1 VLANQRA
8 VTVTTN
14 GDQEVGV
21 TGDDALLRQMI
32 GNLLDNAIRHAA
44 TSGSVMASLARSADR
59 VSLRITNDGPS
70 IAVADRERIFER
82 FVRIGSSDGAGLG
95 LPIAR
100 WIAEAHEGTLRLEES
115 EPGSTTFVV
124 TLPSDSVIDRSSGH

>member
-1 VLANQRA
+1 
-8 VTVTTN
+8 
-14 GDQEVGV
+14 
-21 TGDDALLRQMI
+21 MI

-44 TSGSVMASLARSADR
+44 TNGSVMASLARSADR

-70 IAVADRERIFER
+70 IAVADRERIFR
-82 FVRIGSSDGAGLG
+82 TIRSNRLIGRGRSRAADRAVDRRS
-95 LPIAR
+95 AR
-100 WIAEAHEGTLRLEES
+100 GTLRLEES